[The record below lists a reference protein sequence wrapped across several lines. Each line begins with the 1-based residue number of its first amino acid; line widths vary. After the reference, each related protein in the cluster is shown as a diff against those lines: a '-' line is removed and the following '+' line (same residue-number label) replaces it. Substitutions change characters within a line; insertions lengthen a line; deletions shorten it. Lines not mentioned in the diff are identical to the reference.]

1 MRIKKI
7 SLLLLMLLINLSAFS
22 QDCDGGPGLP
32 GDDPDAPT
40 NGCDVDVPVP
50 LDTWVYIL
58 VIGAVIYGTYHLYR
72 KQKALSA

>member
-7 SLLLLMLLINLSAFS
+7 GLLLLMLLINLSAFS

-32 GDDPDAPT
+32 GEDPDAPT
-40 NGCDVDVPVP
+40 NGCDVPAP
-50 LDTWVYIL
+50 LDTWVYVL
-58 VIGAVIYGTYHLYR
+58 VIGAVVYGAYHLYR